1 MKTSCFNSVFTS
13 PEADGQ
19 LKAVLSSRTIV
30 AINKKQ
36 KLEWM
41 SVRMGLLKL
50 KSTTETLI
58 RLIVRCSI
66 KGWAI
71 KDLRWYVIK
80 AKTDWYVTH
89 ELFRKP
95 AWFLNLRTSV
105 THDLSPEINVTHWF
119 FSVLAHENFKLSRK
133 SLCIRREIWSFP
145 FYMSKAWIFLRF
157 VSETGSATP
166 PPPITSLHTTIPLTP
181 PLRYPLIDHLLL

>member
-1 MKTSCFNSVFTS
+1 MKTFCCNSVVTS
-13 PEADGQ
+13 PESEGQ
-19 LKAVLSSRTIV
+19 LKAVLSFRTIV

-50 KSTTETLI
+50 KSATETLI

-66 KGWAI
+66 IGWAI

-105 THDLSPEINVTHWF
+105 RHDLSPEINVTHWF

-157 VSETGSATP
+157 VSETGSANP
-166 PPPITSLHTTIPLTP
+166 PPPHHFATHHNPPDP